1 MVRVE
6 ISRSISGG
14 NIISYRSEG
23 HAYYDVHG
31 KDIVCAGVSTV
42 TFGTF
47 NSIEALVGIVPKHTI
62 DHGYLEVTIPKKL
75 DSKKS
80 EQVQL
85 LLESM
90 VVMLNTIQESYGEF
104 LTIEQTIQK
113 AID

>member
-1 MVRVE
+1 MVKVE
-6 ISRSISGG
+6 ITRSISDG
-14 NIISYRSEG
+14 NIMSYRSEG
-23 HAYYDVHG
+23 HADYDVHG
-31 KDIVCAGVSTV
+31 KDIVCAGVSAV

-47 NSIEALVGIVPKHTI
+47 NSIESLVGIVPKHTI
-62 DHGYLEVTIPKKL
+62 DHGYLEVNIPGKMEPKT
-75 DSKKS
+75 S

-104 LTIEQTIQK
+104 LTIKQTIQK